1 MRLRKFLS
9 VSRVSSDILKEK
21 QSITLSINKHEK
33 FELTTLWKLVNW
45 TQAFKMIFTLTLY
58 DQLDSDIIFDLLTC
72 SAVYRAIL
80 KAVYRFGISNFDP
93 QTLKSVKI
101 NSSKN
106 RQITVH
112 VLLEHYFQLFRMP
125 NRINCLKSTIDTL
138 EKHN

>member
-1 MRLRKFLS
+1 MKTCF
-9 VSRVSSDILKEK
+9 
-21 QSITLSINKHEK
+21 
-33 FELTTLWKLVNW
+33 NW
-45 TQAFKMIFTLTLY
+45 TQAFKILFTLTLN
-58 DQLDSDIIFDLLTC
+58 DQLDSDIIFHLLTS

-80 KAVYRFGISNFDP
+80 KPLYPFGISNLDS

-101 NSSKN
+101 DSSKN

>member
-1 MRLRKFLS
+1 MKTCF
-9 VSRVSSDILKEK
+9 
-21 QSITLSINKHEK
+21 
-33 FELTTLWKLVNW
+33 NW
-45 TQAFKMIFTLTLY
+45 TQAFKILFTLTLN
-58 DQLDSDIIFDLLTC
+58 DQLDSDIIFHLLT
-72 SAVYRAIL
+72 SSDAVYRAIL
-80 KAVYRFGISNFDP
+80 KPLYPFGISNLDS

-138 EKHN
+138 EKQN